1 MQIYKN
7 SGGDSGVCNY
17 EIGTDYI
24 KVQFSD
30 GATYLYT
37 NDSAGIQNIS
47 EMKRLANFGSGL
59 NSFIN
64 KHVRKKY
71 ESQLR

>member
-1 MQIYKN
+1 MQRYKN
-7 SGGDSGVCNY
+7 LGGDSGVSFY
-17 EIGTDYI
+17 EIDTDCI

-30 GATYLYT
+30 GAIYLYT
-37 NDSAGIQNIS
+37 NNSAGVHNIN
-47 EMKRLANFGSGL
+47 EMKHLASIGRGL

-71 ESQLR
+71 ASQLR